1 MGQLVRP
8 DPRHRGPR
16 RERPAYPAGIRA
28 CHRLHQVR
36 VRRHGRAQPR
46 SRRAG
51 AVAAQARGSRAAG
64 PLQRLLGTRRPGG
77 AVEPLRRRRV
87 LGRRGEVRRPG
98 GREALRVL
106 VRRRLGTRDP
116 SRGIPAGLIP
126 RHPPPGRPPMP
137 APPTS
142 SSAWQAR
149 QALGARLGELRQD
162 AGLTGRALAYL
173 CGWHESK
180 VSRIEHARTAPS
192 ADDIRAWCQ
201 HCGRPGE
208 TEDLITFLR
217 TVEDMFVEWRR
228 MERTGLRRAQEAVL
242 PLWERT
248 RLFRAY
254 SSWLIPGAV
263 VMAGQLGHLITV
275 ASLPSVSLGIIPM
288 GLDRDAVWP
297 VEDFWIFDDRQV
309 NVELVS
315 GWLTLTQPREIA
327 MYAQTF
333 GDLSQLAVR
342 GAQAR
347 TLITAAIGELG

>member
-1 MGQLVRP
+1 MP
-8 DPRHRGPR
+8 TP
-16 RERPAYPAGIRA
+16 
-28 CHRLHQVR
+28 
-36 VRRHGRAQPR
+36 
-46 SRRAG
+46 
-51 AVAAQARGSRAAG
+51 
-64 PLQRLLGTRRPGG
+64 
-77 AVEPLRRRRV
+77 
-87 LGRRGEVRRPG
+87 
-98 GREALRVL
+98 
-106 VRRRLGTRDP
+106 P
-116 SRGIPAGLIP
+116 S
-126 RHPPPGRPPMP
+126 
-137 APPTS
+137 S

-162 AGLTGRALAYL
+162 AGLTGRALAEL

-192 ADDIRAWCQ
+192 AEDIRAWCE
-201 HCGRPGE
+201 HCGQPGE
-208 TEDLITFLR
+208 TGELITFLR

-248 RLFRAY
+248 RMFRAY

-263 VMAGQLGHLITV
+263 QTSAYTKAVLRAIAARRELPDDVEDAAAVRTDRLRLLREGDHRFGVLIEESVLRNVIGGPEVMAGQLGHLITV

-288 GLDRDAVWP
+288 GLDRDAAWP

-327 MYAQTF
+327 MYGTTF
-333 GDLSQLAVR
+333 TALSEIAVR
-342 GAQAR
+342 GAAAR
-347 TLITAAIGELG
+347 ALIITAIGTLG

>member
-1 MGQLVRP
+1 MP
-8 DPRHRGPR
+8 
-16 RERPAYPAGIRA
+16 
-28 CHRLHQVR
+28 
-36 VRRHGRAQPR
+36 
-46 SRRAG
+46 
-51 AVAAQARGSRAAG
+51 
-64 PLQRLLGTRRPGG
+64 T
-77 AVEPLRRRRV
+77 
-87 LGRRGEVRRPG
+87 
-98 GREALRVL
+98 
-106 VRRRLGTRDP
+106 
-116 SRGIPAGLIP
+116 
-126 RHPPPGRPPMP
+126 PPP
-137 APPTS
+137 S

-162 AGLTGRALAYL
+162 AGLTGRALARL

-192 ADDIRAWCQ
+192 ADDILAWCQ

-208 TEDLITFLR
+208 IEDLITFLR

-228 MERTGLRRAQEAVL
+228 MERTGLRRAQESVL

-263 VMAGQLGHLITV
+263 QTRAYTAAVLRAIAARRELPDDVEDAVAVRADRLRLLREGDHRFLVLIEESVLRNVIGGAEVMSGQLGHLITV
-275 ASLPSVSLGIIPM
+275 ASLPSVSLGIVPM

-327 MYAQTF
+327 MYAKTF
-333 GDLSQLAVR
+333 SELSEIAMR

-347 TLITAAIGELG
+347 ALITAAIDDLG